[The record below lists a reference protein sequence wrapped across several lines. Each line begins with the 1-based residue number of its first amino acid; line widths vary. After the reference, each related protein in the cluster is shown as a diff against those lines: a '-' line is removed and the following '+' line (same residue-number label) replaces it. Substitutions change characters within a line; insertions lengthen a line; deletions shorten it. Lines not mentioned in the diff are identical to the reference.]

1 MVRHEK
7 DIAPVKIEGEG
18 ISGIS
23 KQILIGPKDGYQG
36 FLRVFTVAPGGNT
49 SSHQHPWYHAN
60 YVLEGSGKIVM
71 EGKEYPVFKGSVA
84 YIPGNTMH
92 QFVNTS
98 NEDLKFIC
106 LVPEEGDRYQ

>member
-1 MVRHEK
+1 MVRHET

-49 SSHQHPWYHAN
+49 PSHQHPWYHAN

-71 EGKEYPVFKGSVA
+71 EGKEYPVSQGSVA

-92 QFVNTS
+92 QFMLPTFRATPCINLS
-98 NEDLKFIC
+98 IHRAKI
-106 LVPEEGDRYQ
+106 